1 MDKELEGPLLCSS
14 SVPEQLCFHL
24 LGIEGLRTISIAEKT
39 HLVTPQSS
47 APCPRPQQVSQEWP
61 HSSGGYLCRRGC
73 PYLPPRL

>member
-39 HLVTPQSS
+39 F
-47 APCPRPQQVSQEWP
+47 AAIQV
-61 HSSGGYLCRRGC
+61 
-73 PYLPPRL
+73 